1 MTTWSEHTIWWQLH
15 PISFTGAEPAALPAG
30 APAAHRLGRIEAW
43 LDYLVELGCNGLAL
57 GPIFA
62 SESHGYDTV
71 DHFRIDPRLGS
82 SADFDHLVRACRERG
97 IRLLLDG
104 VFNHV
109 GRGFPAFQDVLARG
123 AASSYASWFRL
134 DFEAGG
140 PDGFGYADFEG
151 HRGLVALNHGEPAV
165 QDYVAGVLGHWL
177 ERGADGWR
185 LDAAYAVPLAFW
197 RTVTGRVRRD
207 HPQAWFAGELIHG
220 DFVAAIREGG
230 LDSVTQYELWKA
242 IWSSLNDGNFFEL
255 AWALD
260 RHDSFAAAFRPLT
273 FVGNHDVTRLASK
286 LADPRHFAHALVI
299 LLTVAGT
306 PSIYAGDE
314 QAFRGVKYE
323 RADGDAEIRPA
334 FRTVPGTW
342 RPTAGRST
350 ACTRT

>member
-1 MTTWSEHTIWWQLH
+1 LRRPPGSAIHAQHRRVSPCDAGPHTLMPSGRRAVMTTWSEHTIWWQLH

-165 QDYVAGVLGHWL
+165 QDYVAGVLAYRH
-177 ERGADGWR
+177 RPGAPRSPAGVD
-185 LDAAYAVPLAFW
+185 
-197 RTVTGRVRRD
+197 RR
-207 HPQAWFAGELIHG
+207 
-220 DFVAAIREGG
+220 R
-230 LDSVTQYELWKA
+230 
-242 IWSSLNDGNFFEL
+242 
-255 AWALD
+255 
-260 RHDSFAAAFRPLT
+260 
-273 FVGNHDVTRLASK
+273 
-286 LADPRHFAHALVI
+286 ADPRRFRRGDPRGRPGQRDPVRAVEGHLELPERRQLLRAGLGAGPARQLRGGVPAADVRRLPRCHPAGQQAGGPAPLRPRPGDPADRGGHAEHLRGRR
-299 LLTVAGT
+299 AGL
-306 PSIYAGDE
+306 PRR
-314 QAFRGVKYE
+314 QV
-323 RADGDAEIRPA
+323 RARWRRRRDPA
-334 FRTVPGTW
+334 R
-342 RPTAGRST
+342 
-350 ACTRT
+350 

>member
-1 MTTWSEHTIWWQLH
+1 SASPARSQPRCPPGHQRRTGSGGSRRGWTTWSSWAV
-15 PISFTGAEPAALPAG
+15 TGSRWARSSPANPTATTPWITSASTRASAPRPTSTTWCGPAGSAGSGCCSTGCSITWAGASLRSRMCSPAAPRPATRPG
-30 APAAHRLGRIEAW
+30 SGWTSRPAAPTGSGTRTSRDTAAW
-43 LDYLVELGCNGLAL
+43 WRSTT
-57 GPIFA
+57 A
-62 SESHGYDTV
+62 S
-71 DHFRIDPRLGS
+71 PRCRTMS
-82 SADFDHLVRACRERG
+82 RAC
-97 IRLLLDG
+97 
-104 VFNHV
+104 
-109 GRGFPAFQDVLARG
+109 
-123 AASSYASWFRL
+123 
-134 DFEAGG
+134 
-140 PDGFGYADFEG
+140 
-151 HRGLVALNHGEPAV
+151 
-165 QDYVAGVLGHWL
+165 
-177 ERGADGWR
+177 
-185 LDAAYAVPLAFW
+185 W

-207 HPQAWFAGELIHG
+207 HPRAWIAGELIHG

-314 QAFRGVKYE
+314 QAFRGVKHE

-334 FRTVPGTW
+334 FPDSPGDLAPDGWPVPGT
-342 RPTAGRST
+342 
-350 ACTRT
+350 

>member
-220 DFVAAIREGG
+220 DYVAAIRQGG

-242 IWSSLNDGNFFEL
+242 IWSSLNDGNFL
-255 AWALD
+255 RAGLGAGPARQLRGGVPAADVRRQPRCHPAGQQAGGPAPLRPRPGDPAD
-260 RHDSFAAAFRPLT
+260 RGGHAEHLRGRRAGL
-273 FVGNHDVTRLASK
+273 
-286 LADPRHFAHALVI
+286 PRRQV
-299 LLTVAGT
+299 
-306 PSIYAGDE
+306 
-314 QAFRGVKYE
+314 
-323 RADGDAEIRPA
+323 RAR
-334 FRTVPGTW
+334 
-342 RPTAGRST
+342 
-350 ACTRT
+350 